1 MQRNPPGKPGSTTT
15 RDWVS
20 GSILRNLL
28 TMSWPIIIGN
38 TVNMLGPTVDMIWV
52 GRLGPAAIAAVG
64 VSGTAVMLAQSSLM
78 GLFTGMRAMIA
89 RFIGSGDDEQAN
101 HVAQQAIVIGAA
113 ASIILA
119 VIGIFLSEKIL
130 MLLGVGQDIIDEGAS
145 YMRIQFIGM
154 TAMAFRTMAEGI
166 MQASGDSK
174 TPMKIAVSFRLV
186 HVAVAPTLIFGLW
199 IFPELGVNGA
209 AITNVISQS
218 LGTIIAFWFL
228 MSGRSRLKLSFK
240 GFTVNPNTIWRI
252 VRIGIP
258 ASIMGMEQNM
268 RGMIFIRFMAPF
280 GTVAMAAHTLLGRIE
295 MILFMPAF
303 GLGMAA
309 GVLTGQNLGAGKPE
323 RAEKSGWIAAGIIE
337 GFIAVVCVGLL
348 FGAEYAVQI
357 FTSDPELIEVSARFL
372 RIAVTGYIAMG
383 FGAVLQNC
391 ITSAG
396 DTVVPLIISLVS
408 GWLIQLPL
416 AWWLPNVGNLGV
428 LGVRWAAVIPMILT
442 SGVYLVYFKT
452 GRWKKK
458 RV

>member
-1 MQRNPPGKPGSTTT
+1 MQQNTPGKGGPAVKT
-15 RDWVS
+15 DLVS
-20 GSILRNLL
+20 GSILRTLFTL
-28 TMSWPIIIGN
+28 SWPMIIGN

-64 VSGTAVMLAQSSLM
+64 VSGTAVMLAQSGLM

-89 RFIGSGDDEQAN
+89 RFIGMEDEEQAN
-101 HVAQQAIVIGAA
+101 HVAQQAVVIGAVS
-113 ASIILA
+113 SIILA
-119 VIGIFLSEKIL
+119 VIGIFLSEQIL
-130 MLLGVGQDIIDEGAS
+130 ELLGVGQDIIDEGAS
-145 YMRIQFIGM
+145 YMRIQFVGM

-166 MQASGDSK
+166 MQASGDTK
-174 TPMKIAVSFRLV
+174 TPMKIAVGFRIV
-186 HVAVAPTLIFGLW
+186 HVVMAPTLIFGLW

-218 LGTIIAFWFL
+218 LGTILAFWFL
-228 MSGRSRLKLSFK
+228 MTGRSRLNLTFRNFSINM
-240 GFTVNPNTIWRI
+240 TTIWRI
-252 VRIGIP
+252 IRIGIP

-309 GVLTGQNLGAGKPE
+309 GVLTGQNLGAGKPD
-323 RAEKSGWIAAGIIE
+323 RAEQSGWKAAGIIE

-348 FGAEYAVQI
+348 IWAEYVVQI
-357 FTSDPELIEVSARFL
+357 FTSDPELIEVSALFL
-372 RIAVTGYIAMG
+372 RIAVAGYLSMG

-396 DTVVPLIISLVS
+396 DTVVPLIISLIS

-416 AWWLPNVGNLGV
+416 AWFLPNVGNLGV
-428 LGVRWAAVIPMILT
+428 LGVRWASVIPMVLT
-442 SGVYLVYFKT
+442 SVVFIVYFRA

-458 RV
+458 KV